1 MTTVTTCSPILE
13 DLGVSSKK
21 IELTTALYEKHKPRV
36 RLALQVHVRERSSD
50 LVVSRS
56 LVRGV
61 SSLVL
66 RSLVS
71 ARLRRVASRW
81 RGTAAHGRD
90 IHEPR
95 SRPPTQHRPFRRA
108 PPPFRRVSTALRYVL
123 PRARRRSLV
132 ARRATRLPR
141 LDMSDRPTTADSE
154 TKLSAARTNDTP
166 ASALYTSSFWWRRK
180 GGAVGRWDGG
190 TVVRWDGG
198 RARGL

>member
-95 SRPPTQHRPFRRA
+95 SRPPTQHRPRFAVRRPRFA
-108 PPPFRRVSTALRYVL
+108 ACPQRSGTCSLGRAVVLSSRVA
-123 PRARRRSLV
+123 PRAF
-132 ARRATRLPR
+132 RA
-141 LDMSDRPTTADSE
+141 
-154 TKLSAARTNDTP
+154 
-166 ASALYTSSFWWRRK
+166 
-180 GGAVGRWDGG
+180 
-190 TVVRWDGG
+190 
-198 RARGL
+198 